1 MLRHEWP
8 FWVALLIGCA
18 VTILLYAG
26 MTWLGPRI
34 GLRL

>member
-1 MLRHEWP
+1 MLRSGAG
-8 FWVALLIGCA
+8 FWASLAVGCA
-18 VTILLYAG
+18 LTLILYLG

>member
-1 MLRHEWP
+1 MLRNGVA
-8 FWVALLIGCA
+8 FWLALAIGCA
-18 VTILLYAG
+18 VTIALYLG